1 MKTPKKQQ
9 HFAQQYMIDLDDDN
23 NLNSYEV
30 SHPEVGY
37 FAKFTPAGYNAVI
50 ICITLLLFTH

>member
-1 MKTPKKQQ
+1 
-9 HFAQQYMIDLDDDN
+9 MINLDDDN

-50 ICITLLLFTH
+50 ICITLLLFTHLVIIQ